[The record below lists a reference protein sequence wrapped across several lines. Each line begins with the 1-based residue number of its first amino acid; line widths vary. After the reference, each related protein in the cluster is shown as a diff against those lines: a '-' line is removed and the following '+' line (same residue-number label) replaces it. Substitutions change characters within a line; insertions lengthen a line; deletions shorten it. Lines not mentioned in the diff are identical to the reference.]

1 MTTNPINDLLDDY
14 GVRRERA
21 VKSTAGPYQDDRKAV
36 VGAADAMIERVHRAR
51 DTLLAIDADLQRGV
65 ISQDQ
70 APRLRQAVLDD
81 ARSYLDKSASA
92 TTKVLGVLPD
102 RLLGSAF
109 PLHHDR
115 TTETAEA
122 KADLDRELAGMTAT
136 QLPDALV
143 ASVKRRYSE
152 GDTLA
157 ADLLLS
163 GHGRDRLRSVGVA
176 DADAVHADI
185 RRVIAPQVTPP
196 TDERR
201 QAVTALAASKDW
213 AEAYMV
219 GMNAADMMLSNLEAG
234 RVDPDA

>member
-1 MTTNPINDLLDDY
+1 MPNTPVRDLLAEY
-14 GVRRERA
+14 QARRDRA

-36 VGAADAMIERVHRAR
+36 VGAADAMIERVHKALG
-51 DTLLAIDADLQRGV
+51 TLLAIDADLRRGV

-70 APRLRQAVLDD
+70 APKLRQAVLDD

-92 TTKVLGVLPD
+92 ATKVLGVLPD

-115 TTETAEA
+115 STETAEA
-122 KADLDRELAGMTAT
+122 KADLDRELAGIAAT
-136 QLPDALV
+136 ELPDALV
-143 ASVKRRYSE
+143 ASVKRRYFE
-152 GDTLA
+152 GDALA

-163 GHGRDRLRSVGVA
+163 GHGRDRLRSAGVS
-176 DADAVHADI
+176 DADSVHADI
-185 RRVIAPQVTPP
+185 RRVIASQVTPP

-219 GMNAADMMLSNLEAG
+219 GMNAADMMLSDLEAG
-234 RVDPDA
+234 RDPDA